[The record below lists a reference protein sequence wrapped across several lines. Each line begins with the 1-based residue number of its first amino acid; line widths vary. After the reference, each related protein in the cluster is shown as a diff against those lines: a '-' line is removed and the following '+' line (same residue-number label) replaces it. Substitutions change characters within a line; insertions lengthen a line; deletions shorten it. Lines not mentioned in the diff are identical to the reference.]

1 MRSVLAVAVALSA
14 VLSSAGAQSTTSKVI
29 PPEVATTDGN
39 SSSPYFSGYGAGIA
53 QQVVASWAV
62 CKANALINQV
72 DLRADGANTGALSS
86 RTFTNLKFYV
96 GYATTTPSTM
106 SSTFASN
113 RGAVTKYI
121 DAAYTLPA
129 QVANARPFNIPFKLT
144 SPFVYLPVKGDLLI
158 EWEVPGMYSKG
169 QYFFDAH
176 NLKTSSGTATPFG
189 TAGTFSKTS
198 SYGVQGPATD
208 KLVPGGSI
216 EFNAYGVPSNNGSVA
231 FLGFSRSQFGPLSLP
246 FDLTPLGAPK
256 NFLNVGID
264 LVLPLP
270 LTAGKI
276 GVFNGSAIVPVP
288 NDNTLPGLHVYMQGA
303 FVDTQANNFGLVF
316 SQGVDFGLVAGTQ
329 PQQLVGTH
337 DTQNSTGSLSPGYA
351 HVLQLVGVFN

>member
-1 MRSVLAVAVALSA
+1 MRSLLSLSVALVA
-14 VLSSAGAQSTTSKVI
+14 TVVPLYAQSSATKVI

-53 QQVVASWAV
+53 QQVIASWAV
-62 CKANALINQV
+62 CHASALVNEV
-72 DLRADGANTGALSS
+72 DLRADGANATALSA

-96 GYATTTPSTM
+96 GYAQTSPTTM
-106 SSTFASN
+106 SSTFSAN

-121 DAAYTLPA
+121 DASYTLPA
-129 QVANARPFNIPFKLT
+129 QVATARPFNIPFKLG
-144 SPFVYLPVKGDLLI
+144 SPFVFLPVKGDLLI

-176 NLKTSSGTATPFG
+176 NSKTSVGTADAFG
-189 TAGTFSKTS
+189 TAGSFSKTS
-198 SYGVQGPATD
+198 SYGVSGPAPD

-216 EFNAYGVPSNNGSVA
+216 EFRAYGVPSNNGSLA
-231 FLGFSRSQFGPLSLP
+231 FLGFSRTSFGPLGLP
-246 FDLTPLGAPK
+246 FDLTVLGASG
-256 NFLNVGID
+256 NFLNVSVD

-276 GVFNGSAIVPVP
+276 GVFNGSSIVPVP
-288 NDNTLPGLHVYMQGA
+288 ADQGLAGLHVYMQGA

-316 SQGVDFGLVAGTQ
+316 SQGVDFGLVSGTQ
-329 PQQLVGTH
+329 SQQLVGTH
-337 DTQNSTGSLSPGYA
+337 DSTLTTGSLSPGYA
-351 HVLQLVGVFN
+351 HVVQLVGVFN